1 MNRRTAMKVAAA
13 FTAAATIPPARGET
27 PEDKPMIHVKTADDV
42 ALFSKDW
49 GEGKPLVFVHS
60 WAVTNDIWQYQH
72 AHFLDKGYRVVAFD
86 RRGHGRS
93 EQPGSG
99 YDIDMLA
106 DDLAAVLTAHQIRD
120 AVLIGHSMGCNEIIR
135 YLARHGSSRVSKIVL
150 VAPTTPCLLKRVDNP
165 EGLDAAMFEAM
176 RSEWRRDFP
185 KWLADNARPFFMP
198 ETPQAMVDWGIGMI
212 AQTSLPV
219 AIACNKAIV
228 DEDFRP
234 DCRDVN
240 VPTLIVQ
247 GTADAS
253 APLELTG
260 KRTAA
265 LIPRAELK
273 IYENAPHGLMLTHVD
288 RLNTDLETFIK
299 SR

>member
-1 MNRRTAMKVAAA
+1 MNRRTAMKTAAA
-13 FTAAATIPPARGET
+13 LAAATIPPARGNI
-27 PEDKPMIHVKTADDV
+27 PEEKPMIRVKTADDV

-72 AHFLDKGYRVVAFD
+72 AHFHDKGYRVLAYD

-93 EQPGSG
+93 EEPGHG

-120 AVLIGHSMGCNEIIR
+120 AVLIGHSMGCSEIVR
-135 YLARHGSSRVSKIVL
+135 YLARHGASRVSKVVL
-150 VAPTTPCLLKRVDNP
+150 AAPTTPCLLKRADNP
-165 EGLDAAMFEAM
+165 AGLDAAMFEAM
-176 RSEWRRDFP
+176 RNAWRRDFP
-185 KWLADNARPFFMP
+185 KWLADNARPFFVP
-198 ETPQAMVDWGIGMI
+198 ETPQAMVDWGISMM
-212 AQTSLPV
+212 AQIPLPV

-228 DEDFRP
+228 ENDFRS
-234 DCRDVN
+234 DCRDVS
-240 VPTLIVQ
+240 VPTWIVQ

-253 APLELTG
+253 APLPLTG
-260 KRTAA
+260 QRTAA
-265 LIPRAELK
+265 LIPHAQLTV
-273 IYENAPHGLMLTHVD
+273 YENAPHGLMLTHMD
-288 RLNTDLETFIK
+288 RLNADLETFIK

>member
-1 MNRRTAMKVAAA
+1 MNRRTAMKTAAA
-13 FTAAATIPPARGET
+13 FAAAASIPPMRGATAE
-27 PEDKPMIHVKTADDV
+27 EKPMIRVKTADDV

-60 WAVTNDIWQYQH
+60 WAVTNAIWQYQH
-72 AHFLDKGYRVVAFD
+72 AYFLDKGYRVVAFD

-93 EQPGSG
+93 EEPSGG

-120 AVLIGHSMGCNEIIR
+120 AVLIGHSMGCNEIVR

-150 VAPTTPCLLKRVDNP
+150 VAPTTPCLLKRADNP
-165 EGLDAAMFEAM
+165 DGLDNAMFETM
-176 RSEWRRDFP
+176 RGQWRRDFP

-212 AQTSLPV
+212 AQTPLPV

-228 DEDFRP
+228 ETDFRP
-234 DCRDVN
+234 DCRDVS

-253 APLELTG
+253 APLSLTG
-260 KRTAA
+260 KRTAE
-265 LIPRAELK
+265 LIPRSAFI
-273 IYENAPHGLMLTHVD
+273 IYENAPHGLMLTHMD
-288 RLNTDLETFIK
+288 KLNADLEAFIK
-299 SR
+299 G

>member
-1 MNRRTAMKVAAA
+1 MNRRTAMK
-13 FTAAATIPPARGET
+13 TAAALATAAQMT
-27 PEDKPMIHVKTADDV
+27 PVRANASERMPTVRIKTADDV
-42 ALFSKDW
+42 FLFSKDW
-49 GEGKPLVFVHS
+49 GAGQPLVFVHS

-72 AHFLDKGYRVVAFD
+72 AHYIDAGYRVIAFD

-106 DDLAAVLTAHQIRD
+106 DDLAAVLTHHQIRD
-120 AVLIGHSMGCNEIIR
+120 AVLIGHSMGCNEIVR
-135 YLARHGSSRVSKIVL
+135 YLARHGSSRVAKIAL
-150 VAPTTPCLLKRVDNP
+150 VAPTTPCLLKRADNP
-165 EGLDAAMFEAM
+165 DGLEPAIFEAM
-176 RSEWRRDFP
+176 RAQWRKDFP
-185 KWLADNARPFFMP
+185 GWLAANARPFFMP

-212 AQTSLPV
+212 AQTPVPV
-219 AIACNKAIV
+219 AIACNRAIT
-228 DEDFRP
+228 DNDLRP
-234 DCRDVN
+234 DCRGVS
-240 VPTLIVQ
+240 VPALIVH

-253 APLELTG
+253 APLEITG

-273 IYENAPHGLMLTHVD
+273 IYENAPHGVMLTHVD
-288 RLNTDLETFIK
+288 RLNADLETFIK